1 MGGFTMAG
9 FQILVFAIFAL
20 IIFMAITT
28 YIKNENSPVI
38 STKAQ
43 LIKKKRDV
51 HTNTDANGVMSTNET
66 LILVFELDTGSELK
80 FTVGGRIFRSV
91 QEYEWGT
98 LTFQGTRFLKFQ
110 WESGVVEK

>member
-1 MGGFTMAG
+1 MAG
-9 FQILVFAIFAL
+9 FQILIFAIFAL
-20 IIFMAITT
+20 IIFKAIST
-28 YIKNENSPVI
+28 YIKNENSPII

-66 LILVFELDTGSELK
+66 LILIFGLDTGSELK
-80 FTVGGRIFRSV
+80 FTVGRRIFRSV
-91 QEYEWGT
+91 PECEWGT

-110 WESGVVEK
+110 SPSVIVEK